1 MTTIEK
7 NIIGVLLKFPENY
20 NLISNYFDLFQNND
34 SIEIIRIIKIIRS
47 KVEKYDLV
55 ITGSYIIDNKIQ
67 SISLSYLNEI
77 FDSCYTDANIK
88 YYLEELCKTSL
99 KEKLNKYCNTDMS
112 EDQST
117 EEIKQ
122 NIFKIFED
130 VKSVDEMEIE
140 DGKKEYVEMVNDIEG
155 GIIQPKIYSGYQHI
169 EDNNDGY
176 NLTDYIILGGG
187 EGVGKTS
194 FMLQLV
200 SKQLM
205 KGLRIAI
212 FEGEMERKTIYYLL
226 ACMVAGLNPKCV
238 QKGLI
243 NKTQKEQ
250 LCRAL
255 EKLYEKPLYVY
266 NERNWNKIKDKSYI
280 MKNKFKVDMF
290 YHDYLQYLRLPG
302 VRDQY
307 QRLEIISAETKD
319 LAVQLNTPICQLSS
333 LNRTGKTDEPES
345 YHIKGN
351 GDIEYNA
358 DIIMLIWNQQNNISG
373 DYNKKGVGLKVSKNR
388 YGALN
393 KENYIFNMALKRFEK
408 EY

>member
-373 DYNKKGVGLKVSKNR
+373 DYNKKGVRLKVSKNR